1 MNKTEMLNAKKAE
14 LAALAPDIENDVEGA
29 FEKGAALKSEIE
41 ALEVEIKKDEE
52 KTALL
57 KSIGSAEPIKQEKKK
72 MNALDSFVKKA
83 AEVDRNVKGW
93 SVSGTVKMNRK
104 SATDVVTG
112 VTIADIDREMPN
124 KPAKKRARDLFTVTR
139 ISGNAVTYFRQGAY
153 EGSPAVTAENAKKP
167 QNSTSFTGITL
178 PLSKIAAYIKE
189 TDEIVTDAPFLA
201 DEVENS
207 LIFEVQNV
215 EDATIITTVAGTT
228 GILAG
233 TYGAG
238 SSSIAATLEDG
249 VLYAI
254 KQIKAVSGLDADSI
268 TINPLDMYAL
278 QTAKDLNGQYV
289 GGGFF
294 YGAYGNGEYKAPVF
308 LWGIPVF
315 ESSDITQGDVLIT
328 AKPAV
333 KVWTKGDE
341 VDVKLYEQNEDDA
354 LYNRVTLLGEE
365 RLACA
370 VKNLNGVY
378 LLSAE

>member
-1 MNKTEMLNAKKAE
+1 MNKTEMLEAKKAE
-14 LAALAPDIENDVEGA
+14 LAALAPDIENDAEGA
-29 FEKGAALKSEIE
+29 LEKGAALKSEIE

-52 KTALL
+52 KIAVL
-57 KSIGSAEPIKQEKKK
+57 KSIGTAEPIKQEEAK
-72 MNALDSFVKKA
+72 MNALETFVKKA
-83 AEVDRNVKGW
+83 SEVDRSVKGW
-93 SVSGTVKMNRK
+93 SVSGTIKMNRK
-104 SATDVVTG
+104 AATDVVTG
-112 VTIADIDREMPN
+112 VQIADIDREMPAR
-124 KPAKKRARDLFTVTR
+124 PARRRARDLFTVIR

-153 EGSPAVTAENAKKP
+153 EGTPAVTAESAKKP

-178 PLSKIAAYIKE
+178 ALSKIAAYIKE
-189 TDEIVTDAPFLA
+189 TDEIVNDAPFLT

-207 LIFEVQNV
+207 LIFEVEKV
-215 EDATIITTVAGTT
+215 EDSHIISTIAGTS

-233 TYGAG
+233 TYGSG
-238 SSSIAATLEDG
+238 SASIAASLEDG

-254 KQIKAVSGLDADSI
+254 KQIKDVAGLDADAVVV
-268 TINPLDMYAL
+268 NPLDMYAL

-308 LWGIPVF
+308 LWGVPVF
-315 ESSDITQGDVLIT
+315 ESSQVTQGSVLIT
-328 AKPAV
+328 AKQAV
-333 KVWTKGDE
+333 KIWTKGDE

-354 LYNRVTLLGEE
+354 IYNRVTLVGEE

>member
-1 MNKTEMLNAKKAE
+1 MNKKEQLEAKKAE
-14 LAALAPDIENDVEGA
+14 LAALAPEIEADAEGA
-29 FEKGAALKSEIE
+29 LEKGAELKSEIE

-52 KTALL
+52 KAAVL
-57 KSIGSAEPIKQEKKK
+57 KSIGTAEPIKQEEAK
-72 MNALDSFVKKA
+72 MNALETFVKKA
-83 AEVDRNVKGW
+83 GEVDRSQKGW
-93 SVSGTVKMNRK
+93 SVSATLNRK
-104 SATDVVTG
+104 AATDVVTG
-112 VTIADIDREMPN
+112 VQIADIDREMPAR
-124 KPAKKRARDLFTVTR
+124 PARRRARDLFTVTR

-167 QNSTSFTGITL
+167 QNSTKFTSVTL
-178 PLSKIAAYIKE
+178 ALSKIAAYIKE

-201 DEVENS
+201 DEVQNS
-207 LIFEVQNV
+207 LIFEVEKV
-215 EDATIITTVAGTT
+215 EDSHIISTVAGTS

-233 TYGAG
+233 TYGSG

-254 KQIKAVSGLDADSI
+254 KQIKDAAGLDADAVVL
-268 TINPLDMYAL
+268 NPLDMFAL

-294 YGAYGNGEYKAPVF
+294 YGAYGNGEYKAPLY
-308 LWGIPVF
+308 LWGVPVF
-315 ESSDITQGDVLIT
+315 ESSQVTQGSVLIS
-328 AKPAV
+328 AKQAV
-333 KVWTKGDE
+333 KIWTKGDE

-354 LYNRVTLLGEE
+354 IYNRVTLVGEE

>member
-1 MNKTEMLNAKKAE
+1 MNKKEQLEAKKAE
-14 LAALAPDIENDVEGA
+14 LAALAPEIEADAEGA
-29 FEKGAALKSEIE
+29 LEKGAELKSEIE

-52 KTALL
+52 KAAVL
-57 KSIGSAEPIKQEKKK
+57 KSIGTAEPIKQEEAK
-72 MNALDSFVKKA
+72 MNALETFVKKA
-83 AEVDRNVKGW
+83 GEVDRSQKGW
-93 SVSGTVKMNRK
+93 SVSATLNRK
-104 SATDVVTG
+104 AATDVVTG
-112 VTIADIDREMPN
+112 VQIADIDREMPAR
-124 KPAKKRARDLFTVTR
+124 PARRRARDLFTVTR

-153 EGSPAVTAENAKKP
+153 EGSPAVTAENTKKP
-167 QNSTSFTGITL
+167 QNSTKFTSVTL
-178 PLSKIAAYIKE
+178 ALSKIAAYIKE

-201 DEVENS
+201 DEVQNS
-207 LIFEVQNV
+207 LIFEVEKV
-215 EDATIITTVAGTT
+215 EDSHIISTVAGTS

-233 TYGAG
+233 TYGSG

-254 KQIKAVSGLDADSI
+254 KQIKDAAGLDADAVVL
-268 TINPLDMYAL
+268 NPLDMFAL

-294 YGAYGNGEYKAPVF
+294 YGAYGNGEYKAPVY
-308 LWGIPVF
+308 LWGVPVF
-315 ESSDITQGDVLIT
+315 ESSQVTQGSVLIS
-328 AKPAV
+328 AKQAV
-333 KVWTKGDE
+333 KIWTKGDE

-354 LYNRVTLLGEE
+354 IYNRVTLVGEE

>member
-1 MNKTEMLNAKKAE
+1 MNKTEMLEAKKAE
-14 LAALAPDIENDVEGA
+14 LAALAPDIENDAEGA
-29 FEKGAALKSEIE
+29 LEKGAALKTEIE
-41 ALEVEIKKDEE
+41 TLEAEIAKDRE
-52 KTALL
+52 KAAVL
-57 KSIGSAEPIKQEKKK
+57 KSIGTVEPIKQEEKK

-83 AEVDRNVKGW
+83 SEVDRSVKGW
-93 SVSGTVKMNRK
+93 SVSGTIKMNRK
-104 SATDVVTG
+104 AATDVVTG
-112 VTIADIDREMPN
+112 VQIADIDREMPAN
-124 KPAKKRARDLFTVTR
+124 PAQRRARDLFTVTR
-139 ISGNAVTYFRQGAY
+139 ISGNAVTYFRKGAY

-189 TDEIVTDAPFLA
+189 TDEIVTDAPFLT

-215 EDATIITTVAGTT
+215 EDATIISTVAGTS

-238 SSSIAATLEDG
+238 SSSIATTLEDG

-254 KQIKAVSGLDADSI
+254 KQIKEVGKLNADAVI
-268 TINPLDMYAL
+268 INPLDMYAL

-308 LWGIPVF
+308 LWGVPVF
-315 ESSDITQGDVLIT
+315 ESSEVTQGSVLIS
-328 AKPAV
+328 AKQAV
-333 KVWTKGDE
+333 KIWTKGND

-354 LYNRVTLLGEE
+354 IYNRVTLVGEE

>member
-1 MNKTEMLNAKKAE
+1 MNKTEMLEAKKAE
-14 LAALAPDIENDVEGA
+14 LAALAPDIENDAEGA
-29 FEKGAALKSEIE
+29 LEKGAALKSEIE

-52 KTALL
+52 KIAVL
-57 KSIGSAEPIKQEKKK
+57 KSIGTAEPIKQEEAK
-72 MNALDSFVKKA
+72 MNALETFVKKA
-83 AEVDRNVKGW
+83 SEVDRSVKGW
-93 SVSGTVKMNRK
+93 SVSGTIKMNRK
-104 SATDVVTG
+104 AATDVVTG
-112 VTIADIDREMPN
+112 VQIADIDREMPAR
-124 KPAKKRARDLFTVTR
+124 PARRRARDLFTVIR

-153 EGSPAVTAENAKKP
+153 EGTPAVTAESAKKP

-178 PLSKIAAYIKE
+178 ALSKIAAYIKE
-189 TDEIVTDAPFLA
+189 TDEIVNDAPFLA

-207 LIFEVQNV
+207 LIFEVEKV
-215 EDATIITTVAGTT
+215 EDSHIISTIAGTS

-233 TYGAG
+233 TYGSG
-238 SSSIAATLEDG
+238 SASIAASLEDG

-254 KQIKAVSGLDADSI
+254 KQIKDVAGLDADAVVV
-268 TINPLDMYAL
+268 NPLDMYAL

-308 LWGIPVF
+308 LWGVPVF
-315 ESSDITQGDVLIT
+315 ESSQVTQGSVLIT
-328 AKPAV
+328 AKQAV
-333 KVWTKGDE
+333 KIWTKGDE

-354 LYNRVTLLGEE
+354 IYNRVTLVGEE

>member
-1 MNKTEMLNAKKAE
+1 MTKTEMLAAKKAE
-14 LAALAPDIENDVEGA
+14 LAALAPDIENDAEGA
-29 FEKGAALKSEIE
+29 LEKGAALKTEIE

-52 KTALL
+52 KIAVL
-57 KSIGSAEPIKQEKKK
+57 KSIGTAEPIKQEEAK
-72 MNALDSFVKKA
+72 MNALETFVKKA
-83 AEVDRNVKGW
+83 SEADRSVKGW
-93 SVSGTVKMNRK
+93 SVSGTIKMNRK
-104 SATDVVTG
+104 AATDVVTG
-112 VTIADIDREMPN
+112 VQIADIDREMPAR
-124 KPAKKRARDLFTVTR
+124 PARRRARDLFTVTR

-153 EGSPAVTAENAKKP
+153 EGTPAVTAENTKKP

-178 PLSKIAAYIKE
+178 ALSKIAAYIKE
-189 TDEIVTDAPFLA
+189 TDEIVNDAPFLA
-201 DEVENS
+201 DEVQNS
-207 LIFEVQNV
+207 LIFEVEKV
-215 EDATIITTVAGTT
+215 EDSHIISTIAGTS

-233 TYGAG
+233 TYGSG
-238 SSSIAATLEDG
+238 SASIAASLEDG

-254 KQIKAVSGLDADSI
+254 KQIKDVAGLDADAVVV
-268 TINPLDMYAL
+268 NPLDMYAL

-308 LWGIPVF
+308 LWGVPVF
-315 ESSDITQGDVLIT
+315 ESSQVTQGSVLIT
-328 AKPAV
+328 AKQAV
-333 KVWTKGDE
+333 KIWTKGDE

-354 LYNRVTLLGEE
+354 IYNRVTLVGEE